1 MFAYVDSM
9 PLMASIGWGLGVWCS
24 LAAAVLLLMRSRYAV
39 HLYAVSLLGAIL
51 SFGYQLFIAKN
62 VPAQMSSP
70 VVPAIIVALIL
81 LQLWYSWTMEKKGVL
96 R

>member
-1 MFAYVDSM
+1 
-9 PLMASIGWGLGVWCS
+9 
-24 LAAAVLLLMRSRYAV
+24 
-39 HLYAVSLLGAIL
+39 
-51 SFGYQLFIAKN
+51 
-62 VPAQMSSP
+62 MSSP